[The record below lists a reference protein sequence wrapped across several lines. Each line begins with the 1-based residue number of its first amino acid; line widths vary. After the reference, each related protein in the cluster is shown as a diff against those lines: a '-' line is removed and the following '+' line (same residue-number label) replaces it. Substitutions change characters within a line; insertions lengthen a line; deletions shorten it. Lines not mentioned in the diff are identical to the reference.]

1 MRDWI
6 DDYLSQMQKYSTS
19 IAFLGIRIG
28 IPTSYITERA
38 LEFRLVRL
46 KQKLVCTERCIF
58 RCKRLRETR
67 SVEQR
72 QPGGG
77 IHFALPNRQ
86 TLPRAFTR
94 RSNET
99 KTNRGYRT
107 CWINLEPRAMLKL
120 CTSFP
125 YALYYVGLHPLPSA
139 TRLNSKIVV

>member
-1 MRDWI
+1 MLQTTSYSKMVLKASFNFFMAVRLPFLMRNRCEI
-6 DDYLSQMQKYSTS
+6 ESMTIYLKCKMQKYSTS

-38 LEFRLVRL
+38 LEFRLVRIE
-46 KQKLVCTERCIF
+46 QKLVCTERCIF

-77 IHFALPNRQ
+77 IHSALPNRQ
-86 TLPRAFTR
+86 TLPLAFTR

-107 CWINLEPRAMLKL
+107 C
-120 CTSFP
+120 
-125 YALYYVGLHPLPSA
+125 
-139 TRLNSKIVV
+139 